1 MCAQSPHKVN
11 EVVCAWTYLAFT
23 ECMEKRV
30 RLGMW
35 CARAFC
41 SLRVV
46 CLMCAYI
53 GWGLTIEA
61 PCSRKQRWTSL
72 EAPFTP
78 PCESTLLR

>member
-1 MCAQSPHKVN
+1 MDVPSLHRVHGEARTSRD
-11 EVVCAWTYLAFT
+11 VV
-23 ECMEKRV
+23 
-30 RLGMW
+30 

-41 SLRVV
+41 CLRVV
-46 CLMCAYI
+46 CLVCAYI